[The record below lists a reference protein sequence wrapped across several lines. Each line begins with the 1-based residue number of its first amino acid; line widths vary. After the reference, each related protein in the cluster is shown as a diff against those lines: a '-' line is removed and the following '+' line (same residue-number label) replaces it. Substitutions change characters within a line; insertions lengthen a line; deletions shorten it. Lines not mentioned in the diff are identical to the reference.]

1 MAGKSTVNCW
11 IETAETIAMLKK
23 TGNPGPPSRIRLKRL
38 RRSMGSIGAIG
49 SVGSVGSVRVAIA
62 ARLGGGLTISAGH
75 GQRLAGELHA
85 DPTLRRT
92 CIESVEGFLKGLR
105 WK

>member
-1 MAGKSTVNCW
+1 
-11 IETAETIAMLKK
+11 
-23 TGNPGPPSRIRLKRL
+23 
-38 RRSMGSIGAIG
+38 
-49 SVGSVGSVRVAIA
+49 VAIA